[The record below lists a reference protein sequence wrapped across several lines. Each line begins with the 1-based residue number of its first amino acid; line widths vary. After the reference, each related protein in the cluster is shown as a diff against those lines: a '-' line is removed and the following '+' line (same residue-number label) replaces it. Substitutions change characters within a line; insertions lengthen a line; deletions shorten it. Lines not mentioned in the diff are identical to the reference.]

1 MSSSSTPTPHDFR
14 RAKIVCTI
22 GPACDSPET
31 FEALV
36 DAGMNVVRINFSHAG
51 HEEAR
56 RIITLARR
64 VARDR
69 DRPLAVIADLQG
81 PRIRVGELVEPLE
94 IHEGRRYRFVPE
106 ATMPVEGDPPAIPT
120 TYSDLASDVAPGDRI
135 LLDDGRLEL
144 EAVAVGGDT
153 VEAEARNS
161 GPLESQKGI
170 NLPGVNVRAPSLTEK
185 DLEDLAFA
193 NEIGVDY
200 VALSFVRRPED
211 VADLRDRLPPSCL
224 IISKIEK
231 DSALDNVE
239 EILRRSDG
247 VMVARGDLGVELPYE
262 EVPMVQKRLIDQG
275 QWMARPTITATQMLD
290 SMISSPR
297 PTRAE
302 VSDVANALMDGT
314 DAVMLSAETAVGD
327 YPVEAVGAMLRIIH
341 RVEQETPMREMRAPT
356 RRPEERAEVQ
366 RTTSAAIAAASLE
379 AVDRLNAPAVVT
391 LTRSGFTARVMSAQR
406 PPVPILAVT
415 DQPNTYNQLALVWG
429 VLPVMLDGQPAYEP
443 MLERARDVILEEGLG
458 RSGEHVVV
466 TAGVPF
472 HVPGTTN
479 MMRIEEL

>member
-1 MSSSSTPTPHDFR
+1 MPSTPTSHDFR

-51 HEEAR
+51 HQEAR

-69 DRPLAVIADLQG
+69 GRPLAVIADLQG
-81 PRIRVGELVEPLE
+81 PRIRVGELAEPLE

-106 ATMPVEGDPPAIPT
+106 ETMPVEGDPPAIPT
-120 TYSDLASDVAPGDRI
+120 TYSDLAGDVAPGDRI

-144 EAVAVGGDT
+144 ETVTVHGDT
-153 VEAEARNS
+153 VEAEARTS

-170 NLPGVNVRAPSLTEK
+170 NLPGVDVRAPSLTQK

-211 VADLRDRLPPSCL
+211 VAQLRDRLPPGCL

-290 SMISSPR
+290 SMMSSPR

-314 DAVMLSAETAVGD
+314 DAVMLSAETAVGE
-327 YPVEAVGAMLRIIH
+327 YPVEAVRAMLRIIH

-415 DQPNTYNQLALVWG
+415 DQPDTYNQLALVWG
-429 VLPVMLDGQPAYEP
+429 VLPVMLEGQPAYEP